1 MFDLSGKSALVTGA
15 TSGIGQAIAVA
26 LHTQGALVAGVGR
39 RAENLM
45 QMQKELGERFFPLP
59 CDLSD
64 MNAVA
69 DLPGQ
74 ATESLGEVSILV
86 NSAGLTRDSLLMR
99 LSPEAWEEVLSV
111 NLTAAMILSQKFLR
125 GMMKKR
131 WGRIINIT
139 SIVAATGNPGQANYA
154 ASKAGLTGLTK
165 SLAKEVASRNI
176 TVNAV
181 APGLIDTAMTEKL
194 SDQQREVMISQI
206 PMERPGR
213 SEEIAA
219 AVVFLSSDEASY
231 ITGATMHINGGMAM
245 L

>member
-15 TSGIGQAIAVA
+15 TSGIGQAIAIA
-26 LHTQGALVAGVGR
+26 LHTQGAFVAGVGR
-39 RAENLM
+39 RAENLI
-45 QMQKELGERFFPLP
+45 QMQKELGERFLPLP

-69 DLPGQ
+69 DLPRQ

-86 NSAGLTRDSLLMR
+86 NSAGLTRDGLLMR

-111 NLTAAMILSQKFLR
+111 NLTAAMILSQKILR
-125 GMMKKR
+125 GMTKRR

-139 SIVAATGNPGQANYA
+139 SVVAATGNPGQANYA

-165 SLAKEVASRNI
+165 SLAKEVASRKI

-194 SDQQREVMISQI
+194 SDQQRKVMISQI

-213 SEEIAA
+213 SEEVAA
-219 AVVFLSSDEASY
+219 AVAFLSSDEASY
-231 ITGATMHINGGMAM
+231 ITGATIHINGGMVM